1 MHSNNQQVFING
13 SRDELGDWQNGT
25 GPKFMD
31 RVQAPETFMPEKYGQ
46 KVQPMQTTLRF
57 KNDLSDSNAYIN
69 YKYLTN
75 RNEI

>member
-1 MHSNNQQVFING
+1 
-13 SRDELGDWQNGT
+13 
-25 GPKFMD
+25 
-31 RVQAPETFMPEKYGQ
+31 MPEKYGQ

-75 RNEI
+75 RNEIQEWERDPMRQIQIKKPSLYQGQNSSDFDMAYRGS